1 LAKESFSELFCSPS
15 VYQVSGSQI
24 RRKDS
29 HMKRVLFSIFW
40 LVLPLALI
48 SCAPAA
54 QQPGLAIGRAPA
66 DFAPRSAPAATA
78 APPAEPYA
86 GTQHLATDSG
96 VANAASADRMIVY
109 TVNVSLEV
117 KDAEKAVNDIT
128 AIVSQNSGYIAAAE
142 MARDSQGQMRGTL
155 TLRVPAESLDAVQ
168 KQIEAVGLKVLSRN
182 RNSND
187 VTDQYTD
194 LNARLTNLQ
203 ATEVELRELLT
214 TTRERT
220 GKAED
225 ILAVYNQLT
234 QVRGQIEQI
243 KGQMNVLS
251 KTSAMATLTI
261 ALEPQVQVVAAESW
275 IPNQTAR
282 EALHALVQA
291 LQGLGSLAI
300 WILFFFLPLGIVV
313 VLPFVLV
320 ALLIRAYL
328 QRRNGS
334 KVVPQA

>member
-1 LAKESFSELFCSPS
+1 
-15 VYQVSGSQI
+15 
-24 RRKDS
+24 
-29 HMKRVLFSIFW
+29 MKRVLSSIV
-40 LVLPLALI
+40 LVVLGLTVI
-48 SCAPAA
+48 SCASAPQQPRLDGFRAPAASAPTSAPAA
-54 QQPGLAIGRAPA
+54 Q
-66 DFAPRSAPAATA
+66 
-78 APPAEPYA
+78 PYA
-86 GTQHLATDSG
+86 GGRDLSTDSG
-96 VANAASADRMIVY
+96 VAHAASADRMIVY
-109 TVNVSLEV
+109 TANVSLEV
-117 KDAEKAVNDIT
+117 KDTEKAVNDIT
-128 AIVSQNSGYIAAAE
+128 AIVSQNNGYIAAAE

-168 KQIEAVGLKVLSRN
+168 KQIEAVGVKVLSRN

-261 ALEPQVQVVAAESW
+261 ALEPQVQVVAVEGW

-282 EALHALVQA
+282 EALRALVQA
-291 LQGLGSLAI
+291 LQGVGDLAI
-300 WILFFFLPLGIVV
+300 WLVLFLLPLGIVLL
-313 VLPFVLV
+313 LPFVVV
-320 ALLIRAYL
+320 ALIIRAL
-328 QRRNGS
+328 LLRRNGRKAIS
-334 KVVPQA
+334 QT